1 MRNKPI
7 VNIYNFIRMSHVEPS
22 VFIPD
27 DFETV
32 RNQITL
38 VRQYG
43 LPATYALKYDALLD
57 SRYQELIRTYTAETD
72 EISAWWEIS
81 EPLCRKA
88 GVPFRGVQ
96 SEEFDERVNSAYSIG
111 YAPEERRR
119 LVDAY
124 MADFREIYGFY
135 PRTIGSWVL
144 DTVTIS
150 YAAEKYGILGSAICR
165 DQMGT
170 DGFTLW
176 GGFPNGIY
184 YPSRKNENIPA
195 NTAEGQ
201 LNVPM
206 FRLLGPDP
214 IYNFEQDVRPGLFG
228 VYTLEPSWLIGRD
241 SRWISYFFNCLT
253 EEDTLG
259 TGYAHVG
266 QENNFLWEN
275 IKPGM
280 EPQLKKLESL
290 LTEGKIRVETMADS
304 AAWFSGNHK
313 LTPPMTFQASG
324 DWDASR
330 NLSAQW

>member
-144 DTVTIS
+144 DT
-150 YAAEKYGILGSAICR
+150 GP
-165 DQMGT
+165 
-170 DGFTLW
+170 
-176 GGFPNGIY
+176 FPM
-184 YPSRKNENIPA
+184 PRKNTASWAAPSAGIRWGRTALPSGAVSPTAFITPA
-195 NTAEGQ
+195 ARTRT
-201 LNVPM
+201 
-206 FRLLGPDP
+206 F
-214 IYNFEQDVRPGLFG
+214 
-228 VYTLEPSWLIGRD
+228 
-241 SRWISYFFNCLT
+241 
-253 EEDTLG
+253 
-259 TGYAHVG
+259 
-266 QENNFLWEN
+266 
-275 IKPGM
+275 
-280 EPQLKKLESL
+280 
-290 LTEGKIRVETMADS
+290 
-304 AAWFSGNHK
+304 
-313 LTPPMTFQASG
+313 PPTQPRAS
-324 DWDASR
+324 
-330 NLSAQW
+330 